1 MRNAALVLGLIGGIW
16 AMIVGFFVYGYVEF
30 VDWFGEVPD
39 FARQVEDPALFRTV
53 SILSP
58 LLAIA
63 GAAMARARA
72 LWGGI
77 LMLLAAGGIYHAFGF
92 GVFTMFP
99 IAFCGLAGVLALAA
113 GNPTRKRRISR
124 HSSKRKK
131 LSPEKVDLRNNEC
144 HPVSSRRQRP
154 VRGDVGPEGPT
165 VTGTRREGMVRWD
178 GESMTTAPAGRP
190 PMARMRS
197 SILPVRP

>member
-1 MRNAALVLGLIGGIW
+1 VRCPIS
-16 AMIVGFFVYGYVEF
+16 
-30 VDWFGEVPD
+30 
-39 FARQVEDPALFRTV
+39 ARQVEDPALFRTV
-53 SILSP
+53 AILSP
-58 LLAIA
+58 LMAIA

-124 HSSKRKK
+124 RAVVPSGRQKKK
-131 LSPEKVDLRNNEC
+131 LSRALVDRINC
-144 HPVSSRRQRP
+144 VMQS
-154 VRGDVGPEGPT
+154 
-165 VTGTRREGMVRWD
+165 
-178 GESMTTAPAGRP
+178 
-190 PMARMRS
+190 
-197 SILPVRP
+197 